1 MKKNILLIIV
11 SLSAFLL
18 LQCQHAKGAV
28 KDLGDLIPKK
38 EGAKEKT
45 DEDSRNVF
53 SSSSET
59 WISSSSSEARIYSS
73 SSKPQ
78 IYSSSS
84 ETNKEISSSGSET
97 LRKRKEA
104 K

>member
-18 LQCQHAKGAV
+18 LQCQHAKSAM

-38 EGAKEKT
+38 EGSKEKP
-45 DEDSRNVF
+45 DEDSRDVF

-59 WISSSSSEARIYSS
+59 WISSS